1 MLLVADISQCPG
13 LVEITRAT
21 PNWKREMIEKK
32 NRDKIEEYVVR
43 IIYMFNSIHCHS
55 RRRTGT
61 KSRNTLYVLYTC
73 SVAFIVTA
81 WLTGFFMCTWS

>member
-43 IIYMFNSIHCHS
+43 IIYMFSSIHCHCMVDWF
-55 RRRTGT
+55 
-61 KSRNTLYVLYTC
+61 LYVHVVLR
-73 SVAFIVTA
+73 
-81 WLTGFFMCTWS
+81 